1 MNFVVALALLV
12 LALAVI
18 VIRKTYYSLPL
29 SELKRRAERHEPLA
43 AVTYPAVAYG
53 NSLRSLLWLAI
64 GFLSAA
70 SIIMLA
76 RILPVWAGLLIVAP
90 SLWIAFSWL
99 PASRVT
105 KLGAWL
111 TRLVTPAIV
120 WLLNWLH
127 PALNRSADAIEK
139 RYAAVRHTGLFER
152 ADVMELIEKQ
162 QNQADNRLSAE
173 ELEIVKRALQFS
185 DYTVA
190 DVLTPRQQIKTVL
203 ADDVVGPILI
213 DELHQSGQSL
223 VLVRESKK
231 GPVVGS
237 LEFRRL
243 NLHSKGHVR
252 DVMNTVV
259 YYLHENDSLGEA
271 LHAFF
276 ATNHSIFV
284 VVNSFEEYLGII
296 TVENILH
303 QLLGHVPG
311 DDFDQYTDIAAVAA
325 RHTNTKKP
333 LEIDAEINMAEEEE
347 DKAEILEEPE
357 GESAEEESEPEPEKA
372 NRDSKSDK
380 PKSSPKSSSS

>member
-1 MNFVVALALLV
+1 MNFVVALLLLV
-12 LALAVI
+12 LALAFI

-29 SELKRRAERHEPLA
+29 SELKRRAERHERLA
-43 AVTYPAVAYG
+43 KAIYPAVAYG
-53 NSLRSLLWLAI
+53 NSLRSLLWLTI
-64 GFLSAA
+64 GFLGAA

-111 TRLVTPAIV
+111 TKLVTPAIV

-127 PALNRSADAIEK
+127 PALSRGADAVEK
-139 RYAAVRHTGLFER
+139 RYAAVKHTGLFER
-152 ADVMELIEKQ
+152 ADVMELIDKQ

-185 DYTVA
+185 DYTVG
-190 DVLTPRQQIKTVL
+190 DVLTPSKQIKTVL

-231 GPVVGS
+231 GPVIGS

-243 NLHSKGHVR
+243 NLHSKGHIR
-252 DVMNTVV
+252 DVMNPVV

-276 ATNHSIFV
+276 VTNHSIFV

-311 DDFDQYTDIAAVAA
+311 DDFDQYTDMAAVAA

-333 LEIDAEINMAEEEE
+333 LEIDAEIDMAEEEATE
-347 DKAEILEEPE
+347 TTAKEADEPDE
-357 GESAEEESEPEPEKA
+357 TPAGTDDEVTEK
-372 NRDSKSDK
+372 
-380 PKSSPKSSSS
+380 

>member
-12 LALAVI
+12 LALAII
-18 VIRKTYYSLPL
+18 VIRKTYYSVPL
-29 SELKRRAERHEPLA
+29 HELKRQAERHEPLA
-43 AVTYPAVAYG
+43 KVIYPAVAYG
-53 NSLRSLLWLAI
+53 NSLRSLLWLTI

-70 SIIMLA
+70 SIILLA
-76 RILPVWAGLLIVAP
+76 RNLPVWASLLIVGP
-90 SLWIAFSWL
+90 VLWIAFSWL

-105 KLGAWL
+105 RVGAWL
-111 TRLVTPAIV
+111 TKLVTPSVV

-127 PALNRSADAIEK
+127 PALSRGADAVEK
-139 RYAAVRHTGLFER
+139 RYTAAKHTGLFER
-152 ADVMELIEKQ
+152 ADVMALIEKQ
-162 QNQADNRLSAE
+162 QKQADNRLSAE
-173 ELEIVKRALQFS
+173 ELDIVKRALQFS
-185 DYTVA
+185 DYNVG
-190 DVLTPRQQIKTVL
+190 DVLTSRKEIKTVL

-243 NLHSKGHVR
+243 DLHSKGHVR

-276 ATNHSIFV
+276 VTNHSIFV

-303 QLLGHVPG
+303 QLLGHMPG
-311 DDFDQYTDIAAVAA
+311 DDFDQYTDMAAVAA

-333 LEIDAEINMAEEEE
+333 LEIDAEIDMAEEENAE
-347 DKAEILEEPE
+347 ATASEAEKAEDAAPGTDDEVT
-357 GESAEEESEPEPEKA
+357 EK
-372 NRDSKSDK
+372 
-380 PKSSPKSSSS
+380 